1 MGGSHWLPFLF
12 VGVAYFIVA
21 VVVTAGLLI
30 WRGEPGNWNTG
41 GVIWSFMAGVVTAV
55 GALCIIL
62 ALTNKGNP
70 IYVMPLVFGGAP
82 VVNTLVTMWT
92 SKTHREAGPF
102 FYAGL
107 ILVIAGAVTVL
118 VFNPASRAKPAPAAV
133 EAAADAQ
140 GAAST
145 AAATSI
151 TFPQLLKVLGF
162 VALTALCWG
171 CYGPLL
177 HIGQM
182 KMHGSRMR
190 PFICVGLAY
199 VVVAIVGPLTV
210 WTALGAD
217 GELSARGVLEPGWRN
232 FRGAG
237 VAGSDPGFHF
247 RRQAGLCDA
256 AGVRRGAGGQYFH
269 QHRNDRKLRGHFA
282 VLLCRADRRRGRR
295 GERAGV
301 CAARWAASGGDR
313 STGGAVT

>member
-21 VVVTAGLLI
+21 VVITAGLLI

-41 GVIWSFMAGVVTAV
+41 GVIWSFLAGVVTAV

-92 SKTHREAGPF
+92 SKSHREAGPF

-118 VFNPASRAKPAPAAV
+118 VFNPASRAKPAPAEV
-133 EAAADAQ
+133 ETTADAQ
-140 GAAST
+140 ASAT
-145 AAATSI
+145 PAATASI
-151 TFPQLLKVLGF
+151 TFPQLMKVLGF

-217 GELSARGVLEPGWRN
+217 GELSARGVFWSLAGGTC
-232 FRGAG
+232 GALG
-237 VAGSDPGFHF
+237 SLGVILAFTFGGKPVYVMPLVFGGAPVVNTFISIAMTGSFSAISPFFYAGLIVVVAGAVSVLVFAPRGSPDP
-247 RRQAGLCDA
+247 A
-256 AGVRRGAGGQYFH
+256 
-269 QHRNDRKLRGHFA
+269 
-282 VLLCRADRRRGRR
+282 
-295 GERAGV
+295 
-301 CAARWAASGGDR
+301 AAS
-313 STGGAVT
+313 TAAP